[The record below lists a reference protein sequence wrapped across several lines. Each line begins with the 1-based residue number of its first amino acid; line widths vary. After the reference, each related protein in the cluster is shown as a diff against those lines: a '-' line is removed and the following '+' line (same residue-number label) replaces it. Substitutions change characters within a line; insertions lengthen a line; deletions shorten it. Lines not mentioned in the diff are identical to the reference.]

1 MFTIPRSRLALSI
14 AAAAAAGTLAT
25 VGVSA
30 MALAHN
36 SNGGTGAP
44 APASG
49 TGDATFLVGVL
60 VGRNEVPV
68 AGGPAVGDP
77 DGQAVEVIRIKG
89 NQVSYAVKWKGIG
102 APTASHLHAGATG
115 SNGAVQVPFF
125 GSALPDTLDAATGT
139 VTVADQALLD
149 KLKTDPGGFYANLHT
164 AEFPGGAVRGQLHA
178 VSHAVDLNAFL
189 RGGPLAA
196 VLDGTQEVPVAGGPA
211 VGDLDGHATSFVRPY
226 GDKVEFSFTWNGIG
240 APTNGHLHSGA
251 VGGNG
256 PVAVPLF
263 AAPAGLPASVS
274 GIAGTVPVKGD
285 LSRQLRRHP
294 ADFYANLHT
303 AEFPGGAVR
312 GQVFASGGSADDDTF
327 DQGSFVASVV
337 DGVQIYQ
344 CTKQADG
351 TFAFTQHDVRARLQG
366 NIRHSFVKADAGP
379 PQWVAPDGSAV
390 TGKVLVKTP
399 NGSANIAELELEA
412 TESGDGSGI
421 LANVTEILRLNT
433 QGGVAPA
440 GTCDPKRQPIAQ
452 VPYQADYLFLTK

>member
-178 VSHAVDLNAFL
+178 VSRAADLNAFL
-189 RGGPLAA
+189 R
-196 VLDGTQEVPVAGGPA
+196 
-211 VGDLDGHATSFVRPY
+211 
-226 GDKVEFSFTWNGIG
+226 
-240 APTNGHLHSGA
+240 
-251 VGGNG
+251 
-256 PVAVPLF
+256 
-263 AAPAGLPASVS
+263 ASVS

-351 TFAFTQHDVRARLQG
+351 TFAFT
-366 NIRHSFVKADAGP
+366 
-379 PQWVAPDGSAV
+379 
-390 TGKVLVKTP
+390 
-399 NGSANIAELELEA
+399 
-412 TESGDGSGI
+412 
-421 LANVTEILRLNT
+421 
-433 QGGVAPA
+433 
-440 GTCDPKRQPIAQ
+440 
-452 VPYQADYLFLTK
+452 